1 MSDVDQLANLIK
13 SILQGEDKAARE
25 NAEQTLVKLRTGNPN
40 ELLLAFLVILAGKK
54 LGLFRSI

>member
-40 ELLLAFLVILAGKK
+40 ELLLAFLVILAGKN

>member
-13 SILQGEDKAARE
+13 SILQGEDKVARE

-40 ELLLAFLVILAGKK
+40 
-54 LGLFRSI
+54 